1 MCPGHMDNR
10 LGAPDMPQLIY
21 LLENG
26 HRKDGSIKDGNI
38 KDGSIK
44 DVVMAKTTFF
54 LQELKTISVPNH
66 KKEKEK
72 YK

>member
-1 MCPGHMDNR
+1 MDNR

-26 HRKDGSIKDGNI
+26 HR

>member
-1 MCPGHMDNR
+1 MDNR

-26 HRKDGSIKDGNI
+26 HRKDGSIKDANI
-38 KDGSIK
+38 KHGSIK

-54 LQELKTISVPNH
+54 LQELKTISVSNH

>member
-1 MCPGHMDNR
+1 MDNR

-21 LLENG
+21 LLENV
-26 HRKDGSIKDGNI
+26 HR